1 MKIES
6 GLLVE
11 LNYELL
17 DSAGEL
23 VESSE
28 HEEVGPLCYL
38 HGLQE
43 IPTAL
48 EKELEGR
55 ETGAAVE
62 LTLTPEQAFGPYDA
76 EALIN
81 VPRTE
86 FPDGDAV
93 EVGEWIQVTVEDEED
108 SDGEEYEVHMRVVQL
123 DDEAIVLDGNHP
135 LAGQRVTYKVQVAS
149 VRPPTPEELRE
160 REEGGQEADD

>member
-17 DSAGEL
+17 DAAGEL
-23 VESSE
+23 VESSA
-28 HEEVGPLCYL
+28 HEEVGPLQYL
-38 HGLQE
+38 HGLKE
-43 IPTAL
+43 IPSAL
-48 EKELEGR
+48 EQELEGR
-55 ETGAAVE
+55 ELGAALE
-62 LTLTPEQAFGPYDA
+62 LTLAPEEAFGPYDA

-81 VPRTE
+81 VPRAE

-93 EVGEWIQVTVEDEED
+93 EVGEWIQVTVEDEE
-108 SDGEEYEVHMRVVQL
+108 SDEGEDYEVHMRVVQL

-135 LAGQRVTYKVQVAS
+135 LAGQRVTYKVQVGD
-149 VRPPTPEELRE
+149 VRPPTAEELRE
-160 REEGGQEADD
+160 REEDGGEGGD